1 MGLARPSYDVATRYG
16 NFLPHEGCIMFD
28 RRNGLPY
35 AALVLGLAASF
46 GWSGPVFAQEG
57 VGAQLS
63 GSAYQVAAY
72 SNTVLELQRELNR
85 LGFDAGPVDGVMG
98 ARTRSAIRAYQRDND
113 LLVDGQPTSR
123 LLSHVRA
130 TGQGR
135 SPAPTPATPTAE
147 RSSQLVADIQEA
159 LRGSG
164 YSTGQAS
171 GQLDDQTR
179 AAIRSYESDH
189 GLLMSGEPSAE
200 LLRHMRERA
209 NAAPAPSAMPVD
221 GNTLARIQAE
231 LRERGYSIPLIS
243 GRMDTPTRQAI
254 REYQQGQ
261 GVSVTGEPSQALL
274 DALRTG
280 SADTTPELGLSREQR
295 AAAQRALNARGYDAG
310 PPDGVLGPRS
320 RVAIRTFQA
329 ANQLGATGTL
339 DAQTMNGLGV
349 AATLAAA
356 PPAIASSYRVRV
368 RDDFSDGDHT
378 RNPTW
383 RIAAGRL
390 EVRNGGLNSVVTPSA
405 ARPQDAGRQLIEELL
420 KQQLGVGRPGQEG
433 AVAAV
438 AYLPIRLAPAFRMTM
453 LVSGSAAPDSHLE
466 LGPYRGS
473 ALNHGYRLSQRG
485 DQPLQLVHA
494 DERGASVIASARY
507 RLENRVPQRLIWQ
520 RDADGRM
527 TVSRDGEVLIDV
539 ADRRASEG
547 FDGFS
552 LINAGGEWTL
562 HELVVED
569 HN

>member
-1 MGLARPSYDVATRYG
+1 
-16 NFLPHEGCIMFD
+16 MFD
-28 RRNGLPY
+28 RRNGLPGPF
-35 AALVLGLAASF
+35 AALVLGLSASF
-46 GWSGPVFAQEG
+46 GWSGPLLAQAE
-57 VGAQLS
+57 AATQLT
-63 GSAYQVAAY
+63 GSAFQVAQY
-72 SNTVLELQRELNR
+72 SNTVLELQRELNQ
-85 LGFDAGPVDGVMG
+85 LGFNAGPADGVMG
-98 ARTRSAIRAYQRDND
+98 ARTRSAIRAYQADNE
-113 LLVDGQPTSR
+113 LLVDGQPSAS

-135 SPAPTPATPTAE
+135 TPPPATSTTGA
-147 RSSQLVADIQEA
+147 SFQMVADIQEA

-164 YSTGQAS
+164 YTPGRES
-171 GQLDDQTR
+171 GRLDDQTR

-189 GLLMSGEPSAE
+189 GLLMSGEPSVE

-209 NAAPAPSAMPVD
+209 NAAPAPAPSALPVD
-221 GNTLARIQAE
+221 ANTLARIQAE
-231 LRERGYSIPLIS
+231 LRERGYPIPLIS
-243 GRMDTPTRQAI
+243 GRMDAPTRQAI

-295 AAAQRALNARGYDAG
+295 AAAQRALNERGYDAG

-339 DAQTMNGLGV
+339 DAQTMKGLGV
-349 AATLAAA
+349 AATLAAS
-356 PPAIASSYRVRV
+356 PPATASSYRVRV

-378 RNPTW
+378 RNPAW
-383 RIAAGRL
+383 RIASGRL

-405 ARPQDAGRQLIEELL
+405 ARPQDAGRQLIEDLL

-438 AYLPIRLAPAFRMTM
+438 AYLPIRLAPVFRMTM
-453 LVSGSAAPDSHLE
+453 LVSGSAEPYSHLE
-466 LGPYRGS
+466 LGPYRGNG
-473 ALNHGYRLSQRG
+473 LNHGYRLSQRG
-485 DQPLQLVHA
+485 DQPLQLVFA

-507 RLENRVPQRLIWQ
+507 RLENSVPQRLIWQ
-520 RDADGRM
+520 RDAEGRM

-539 ADRRASEG
+539 VDRKAGEG

-569 HN
+569 RS

>member
-1 MGLARPSYDVATRYG
+1 
-16 NFLPHEGCIMFD
+16 MFD
-28 RRNGLPY
+28 RRNGLPGVPF
-35 AALVLGLAASF
+35 AALVLGVAASF
-46 GWSGPVFAQEG
+46 CLSGPVLAEA
-57 VGAQLS
+57 GAGAHPGAYRT
-63 GSAYQVAAY
+63 GSAYQVAQY
-72 SNTVLELQRELNR
+72 SNTVLELQRELNQR
-85 LGFDAGPVDGVMG
+85 GFNAGPVDGVMG
-98 ARTRSAIRAYQRDND
+98 ARTRSAIRAYQGDNQ
-113 LLVDGQPTSR
+113 LLVDGQPTAG

-135 SPAPTPATPTAE
+135 TPTPATTTSE
-147 RSSQLVADIQEA
+147 LSSRMVADIQE
-159 LRGSG
+159 G
-164 YSTGQAS
+164 
-171 GQLDDQTR
+171 
-179 AAIRSYESDH
+179 
-189 GLLMSGEPSAE
+189 
-200 LLRHMRERA
+200 
-209 NAAPAPSAMPVD
+209 
-221 GNTLARIQAE
+221 
-231 LRERGYSIPLIS
+231 LRERGYPIPLAS
-243 GRMDTPTRQAI
+243 GRMDAPTRQAI

-280 SADTTPELGLSREQR
+280 SADTPPEAGVSREQR

-339 DAQTMNGLGV
+339 DTLTLQGLGV

-356 PPAIASSYRVRV
+356 PPPAVASSSRVRV
-368 RDDFSDGDHT
+368 RDGFSDGDHT
-378 RNPTW
+378 RNPAW
-383 RIAAGRL
+383 RIASGRL

-405 ARPQDAGRQLIEELL
+405 ERPQDAGRQLIEDLL
-420 KQQLGVGRPGQEG
+420 KQQLGVGRPGQEA

-438 AYLPIRLAPAFRMTM
+438 AYLPIRLAPVVRMTM
-453 LVSGSAAPDSHLE
+453 LVSGSAEPHSHLE
-466 LGPYRGS
+466 LGPYRGN

-485 DQPLQLVHA
+485 NQPLQLVFA

-507 RLENRVPQRLIWQ
+507 RLEYSVPQRLIWEC
-520 RDADGRM
+520 DAEGRM

-539 ADRRASEG
+539 VDRKVSEG

-569 HN
+569 RN

>member
-1 MGLARPSYDVATRYG
+1 
-16 NFLPHEGCIMFD
+16 MFD
-28 RRNGLPY
+28 RRNGFPGPF

-46 GWSGPVFAQEG
+46 GWSGPGHAEAG
-57 VGAQLS
+57 VGAPLAPLT
-63 GSAYQVAAY
+63 GSAYQVAQY
-72 SNTVLELQRELNR
+72 SNTVLELQRELNQ
-85 LGFDAGPVDGVMG
+85 LGFNAGPVDGVMG
-98 ARTRSAIRAYQRDND
+98 ARTRSAIRAYQADNE
-113 LLVDGQPTSR
+113 LLVDGQPTTG
-123 LLSHVRA
+123 LLAHVRA

-135 SPAPTPATPTAE
+135 TPAPATPTSGV
-147 RSSQLVADIQEA
+147 SSRMIADIQEA

-164 YSTGQAS
+164 YTTERES
-171 GQLDDQTR
+171 GRLDDQTR
-179 AAIRSYESDH
+179 AAIRRYESDQ

-200 LLRHMRERA
+200 LLRHLRERA
-209 NAAPAPSAMPVD
+209 NATSTPSAQPVD
-221 GNTLARIQAE
+221 ANTLARIQAE
-231 LRERGYSIPLIS
+231 LRERGYPIPLVS
-243 GRMDTPTRQAI
+243 GRMDAPTRQAI

-261 GVSVTGEPSQALL
+261 GVSVSGEPSQALL

-295 AAAQRALNARGYDAG
+295 AAAQRALNAHGYDAG

-320 RVAIRTFQA
+320 RAAIRTFQA

-339 DAQTMNGLGV
+339 DAPTLQGLGV
-349 AATLAAA
+349 AATRAAT
-356 PPAIASSYRVRV
+356 PPATAASYRVRV

-378 RNPTW
+378 RKPAW

-405 ARPQDAGRQLIEELL
+405 ARPQDAGRQLIEDLL

-438 AYLPIRLAPAFRMTM
+438 AYLPIRLAPVFRITM
-453 LVSGSAAPDSHLE
+453 QVSGSAEPYSHLE
-466 LGPYRGS
+466 LGPYRGNG
-473 ALNHGYRLSQRG
+473 LNHGYRLSQRG
-485 DQPLQLVHA
+485 DQPLQLVFA
-494 DERGASVIASARY
+494 DERGASVIASAPH

-520 RDADGRM
+520 RDAEGRM

-539 ADRRASEG
+539 VDRKVSGG

-569 HN
+569 RK

>member
-1 MGLARPSYDVATRYG
+1 
-16 NFLPHEGCIMFD
+16 MFD

-46 GWSGPVFAQEG
+46 GWPGPALADAEAVAG
-57 VGAQLS
+57 THLT
-63 GSAYQVAAY
+63 GSNYQVAQY
-72 SNTVLELQRELNR
+72 SNTVLELQRELNQ
-85 LGFDAGPVDGVMG
+85 LGFNAGPVDGVMG
-98 ARTRSAIRAYQRDND
+98 ARTRSAIRAYQGDNQ
-113 LLVDGQPTSR
+113 LLVDGQPTAS

-135 SPAPTPATPTAE
+135 TPAAAPSTSE
-147 RSSQLVADIQEA
+147 LSSRMVADIQEA

-164 YSTGQAS
+164 YTTGRES
-171 GQLDDQTR
+171 GRLDDQTR
-179 AAIRSYESDH
+179 AAIRRYESDH

-200 LLRHMRERA
+200 LLRHLRERA
-209 NAAPAPSAMPVD
+209 SAAPAPSAMAVD
-221 GNTLARIQAE
+221 ANTLARIQTE
-231 LRERGYSIPLIS
+231 LRERGYPIPLVS
-243 GRMDTPTRQAI
+243 GRMDAPTRQAI

-274 DALRTG
+274 DTLRTG

-339 DAQTMNGLGV
+339 DVQTMNGLGV
-349 AATLAAA
+349 AATPAAT
-356 PPAIASSYRVRV
+356 PPATASSYRVRV

-405 ARPQDAGRQLIEELL
+405 ERPQDVGRQLIEDLL
-420 KQQLGVGRPGQEG
+420 KQQFGVGRPGQEG

-438 AYLPIRLAPAFRMTM
+438 AYLPIRLAPVFRMTM
-453 LVSGSAAPDSHLE
+453 LVSGSAEPYSHLE
-466 LGPYRGS
+466 LGPYRGN

-485 DQPLQLVHA
+485 DQPLQLVFA

-507 RLENRVPQRLIWQ
+507 RLENSVPQRLIWQ
-520 RDADGRM
+520 RDAEGRM

-539 ADRRASEG
+539 VDREMSEG

-552 LINAGGEWTL
+552 LINGGGEWTL
-562 HELVVED
+562 HELIVED
-569 HN
+569 RN